1 MHFFERP
8 LRMNRER
15 CSSLPFGGR
24 ERNGWKRVVAIALLF
39 PPLVAVAQSLHARGR
54 LLIVGGGPIPDEII
68 DRFVELAG
76 GRDQARIAIFPQASS
91 SPDAGVEL
99 AGDFEKRGARAR
111 RLLLTRPDADR
122 EDAPARLSEVTGIW
136 FGGGDQ
142 SRLTAALSGTRLER
156 AIQALYENGAV
167 VGGTSAGAAVMSA
180 LMLTGGERFPGGR
193 RPSSD
198 DSGASITIAQGNVV
212 LEEGF
217 GFLSGAIV
225 DQHFLRR
232 RRHNRL
238 ISAVLESPE
247 RLGVGIDESTAVEVD
262 SEGCWTVR
270 GESVAVVYDARGSE
284 VSVAGDGKLEA
295 AGIRMHVIPS
305 GGEFDPWTGRA
316 RLPRI
321 SALESHAPKPRTAD
335 SD

>member
-8 LRMNRER
+8 FRVNREPS
-15 CSSLPFGGR
+15 SSLPLDGR
-24 ERNGWKRVVAIALLF
+24 EHDGWKRILAIALLL
-39 PPLVAVAQSLHARGR
+39 PSLAAVAQSLPARGR
-54 LLIVGGGPIPDEII
+54 LLIVGGGPIPDQII

-99 AGDFEKRGARAR
+99 SGDFEKRGARAK
-111 RLLLTRPDADR
+111 RLLVTRPDADR
-122 EDAPARLSEVTGIW
+122 EDAAALLSGITGVW

-142 SRLTAALSGTRLER
+142 TKLTAVLAGTRLER
-156 AIQALYENGAV
+156 AIHSLYEKGAV
-167 VGGTSAGAAVMSA
+167 IGGTSAGAAVMSA
-180 LMLTGGERFPGGR
+180 LMLTGDERYPGGS

-225 DQHFLRR
+225 DQHFVRR

-262 SEGCWTVR
+262 PEGCWTVR
-270 GESVAVVYDARGSE
+270 GESVAVVYDARLSE
-284 VSVAGDGKLEA
+284 VSVAGDGRLEA
-295 AGIRMHVIPS
+295 AGIRMHVIPA
-305 GGEFDPWTGRA
+305 GGAFDPWTGRA
-316 RLPRI
+316 RLPA
-321 SALESHAPKPRTAD
+321 SLH
-335 SD
+335 

>member
-1 MHFFERP
+1 MPRP
-8 LRMNRER
+8 
-15 CSSLPFGGR
+15 GR
-24 ERNGWKRVVAIALLF
+24 EHNKWKRNLALALLF
-39 PPLVAVAQSLHARGR
+39 PPLVAFALSPSARGR
-54 LLIVGGGPIPDEII
+54 LLIVGGGPIPDEIL

-76 GRDQARIAIFPQASS
+76 GRDARIAIFPQASS

-99 AGDFEKRGARAR
+99 AEDFEKRGARAK
-111 RLLLTRPDADR
+111 RLLVTR
-122 EDAPARLSEVTGIW
+122 EDANREDAASRLSGITGVW

-142 SRLTAALSGTRLER
+142 TKLTAVLAGTRLER
-156 AIQALYENGAV
+156 AIHALYEKGAV

-180 LMLTGGERFPGGR
+180 LMLTGDERYPGGS

-225 DQHFLRR
+225 DQHFVRR

-247 RLGVGIDESTAVEVD
+247 RLGIGIDESTAVEVD
-262 SEGCWTVR
+262 PEGCWTVR
-270 GESVAVVYDARGSE
+270 GESVAVVYDARRAE
-284 VSVAGDGKLEA
+284 VSVAVDGRLEA
-295 AGIRMHVIPS
+295 AGIRMHVIPV
-305 GGEFDPWTGRA
+305 GGFFDPWTGRA
-316 RLPRI
+316 HLPA
-321 SALESHAPKPRTAD
+321 SLH
-335 SD
+335 

>member
-1 MHFFERP
+1 MTRSSSRSLFCLTAFAALAFF
-8 LRMNRER
+8 LAT
-15 CSSLPFGGR
+15 LPGS
-24 ERNGWKRVVAIALLF
+24 
-39 PPLVAVAQSLHARGR
+39 AQTRAHRGS

-68 DRFVELAG
+68 DRFVQLAG
-76 GRDQARIAIFPQASS
+76 GRDKARIVIFPQASS
-91 SPDAGVEL
+91 WPDSGIEL
-99 AGDFEKRGARAR
+99 AQDFQNRGARAE
-111 RLLLTRPDADR
+111 RLLVRRREADR
-122 EDAPARLSEVTGIW
+122 EDAADRLSGATGVW

-142 SRLTAALSGTRLER
+142 TRLTAALSGTRLER
-156 AIQALYENGAV
+156 AIHALYENGAV

-180 LMLTGGERFPGGR
+180 LMLTGDERFPGGR

-270 GESVAVVYDARGSE
+270 GESVAVVYDARGAE
-284 VSVAGDGKLEA
+284 VSVSGDGKLEA
-295 AGIRMHVIPS
+295 AGIRMHVIPA

-316 RLPRI
+316 RLPG
-321 SALESHAPKPRTAD
+321 SLH
-335 SD
+335 